1 MSRPSGIIFV
11 DVARDIRRKLN
22 GHVDNKKATFIILL
36 LMVLTGFSTINF
48 ISHAPDSPVTNHAP
62 INPAPPSTGND
73 NIYINGSVFRT
84 NTILLASGTIS
95 MSATASTISAG
106 SGTLNSSH
114 QSASI
119 SWSTSGIVALYYSW
133 FASSASGNWITSSL
147 STGTYTSSLPTS
159 TTFTWNLGQDSLPH
173 TLSYS
178 YSVTGY
184 HAPSPVTKSWVA
196 PNTINYEIFLW
207 SYSATLGTS
216 VSASLPYGN
225 IGTANSVTFTYDSYG
240 SASISFSVTGYSSG
254 VVSTFASGAIPI
266 TITQNQNWW
275 NSSFVKY
282 NVSSSTG
289 ESISYTVDHVL
300 SMGYQTGTGFDVIYY
315 NGSVS
320 GAVNVTSQ
328 YSKLYLSVP
337 GGQQT
342 YLSFASHELINYSPS
357 IITHAITFSGSGS
370 TALLSVKATEVI
382 PTEEQNFYVRWGD
395 SHYNVTSP
403 STGQW
408 LNITHQYDNTGNY
421 TVGITVYNEPNAAEG
436 SLSSFYTLSYSIT
449 MNTVFTPQSGVILYS
464 QNTVAIVVSTD
475 GNVRISNVSLS
486 VNGKME
492 YPHFSYSG
500 NVLTSNYTL
509 LGAGT
514 VTYTLVWT
522 LRGGGITQSY
532 TVYYF
537 SPKNPGEYANW
548 IGMSYNTT
556 NGGVIPTQVT
566 EIVPINIT
574 NSYDVASPKDAVVG
588 LQIAWKYLKS
598 FVNANVSNVEIVNST
613 FSPLYAW
620 MQAGNYNT
628 TSVSDIYVN
637 LSKTIVAPYATT
649 TLYILVYNKTTDL
662 LGKNNYWG
670 EAPYLSSPY
679 GAYDN
684 GAHVFPYYWNFAG
697 DTLPGGL
704 SFGYITAGETGGSY
718 SVNNG
723 LNISVSG
730 SSGGDYIVSA
740 PTTLSSPYQVSAIF
754 YDNGV
759 GYNSS
764 AVYAQLQPLSSK
776 GSNATF
782 QTNALQDGTESLIEW
797 GSIDNSTYSLHSS
810 TFPSY
815 LFGYELTQLFVNGS
829 TDVGSLLTTT
839 PGSKNLNSSFTGWN
853 QPLGLE
859 SFTPTPLTYGM
870 DIGAG
875 VYNYQ
880 VANTLLDSFYA
891 FKPFI
896 PIASDSVLNGTIGH
910 MINAGSF
917 EVLRYYS
924 NNPLPDPLDM
934 AFADYA
940 YTIYKS
946 LNAPVVY
953 LYYNSSWSLQSI
965 STPYYIVNSSL
976 DQIEITDLA
985 GISAIQV
992 AFLEPASI
1000 ANPYSN
1006 VVLNI
1011 IPSIAVG
1018 QLAGVTLPSSYLEVY
1033 VNGQEL
1039 YSNNFQAVIGQ
1050 TYQIK
1055 VESAFLTT
1063 LLTEN
1068 ITPTLTNYPV
1078 QLYVNMSSITWSNQ
1092 LQATAVLV
1100 YVIQNGYE
1108 QGIATVNPQS
1118 TTLPYYF
1125 PSGQYTFVFDYYNY
1139 TTKGNISLGLN
1150 LVNVRRTTMNVSG
1163 LMTQVFFG
1171 LNLLA
1176 LDQELNTTT
1185 QDLYNSISNV
1195 YVNLYAQGGNIN
1207 NLTLAVMLQLSLMN
1221 SSIGNMLTQIL
1232 LNQSV
1237 LESIINSNNISEYT
1251 KLDVINSLIS
1261 SENINQTNEYIAIRS
1276 VLNSTTV
1283 SLSNK
1288 VSFVDS
1294 LLNSTS
1300 VSIET
1305 KISFVDSLLN
1315 STALSINTKLNFIS
1329 SLLNNTNLS
1338 IQNKLSFIN
1347 SIIDGMNVSL
1357 SSQITFIDNLINQT
1371 GYVNAQYPI
1380 TITNPPSG
1388 TGYYQQ
1394 LFTIGSAS
1402 KPFSKYGINSKV
1414 SNFEFQTTTGTKLY
1428 AWIQSYNSTSI
1439 QVWVKMPNGTTQIYL
1454 EVYSKSENLL
1464 SSNGY
1469 LGEAN
1474 SSTDN
1479 GNFVFPFYDGL
1490 EVNDSSLYKNIPWQN
1505 HIGGLPPS
1513 GGSIS
1518 YSNHAYYLKGGG
1530 YVYMLSI
1537 PSAGNFTQ
1545 GFIHANL
1552 NLLNTVLL
1560 LNNSELGLAVSL
1572 KNTSTTYNGSA
1583 GVLAGYPGYNHNQMT
1598 YIPQGG
1604 AIIGSITTV
1613 NDTTY
1618 DAVLS
1623 FNSTESV
1630 FSINGVNLSEQVKQ
1644 YGGYFG
1650 IMVFGSAG
1658 TTVRVSGPIF
1668 IGSLPLFSMPTFTI
1682 GSPTYSNSSLYISI
1696 SNAINLVNSTLNSVN
1711 FNLTTKIAF
1720 IDSLLNN
1727 TNLSIQT
1734 KLTAINSLLDNV
1746 NLSIKTRL
1754 TFLDSLLNNTNISIQ
1769 NKLTTI
1775 NSIVSNVNLNLTTK
1789 ITFVDSL
1796 LNNTNLSIQTKLT
1809 AINSLLNNVNL
1820 SIKNRITFLDSL
1832 LNNTNISI
1840 QNKLT
1845 TINSIVT
1852 DVNLNLTSKV
1862 SFVDSLLNNTNIS
1875 LSTKLTTINT
1885 LLKNVNVNVT
1895 NKISFVDSL
1904 LNDTN
1909 ISIQTK
1915 LTAINSL
1922 LNTVNLN
1929 VTNKIKFVDSLLN
1942 NTNISLQDQLSI
1954 INSLVTHTN
1963 LTLSTKVDFL
1973 DSLLNNTN
1981 ISIQSKLNLINTLLN
1996 NVNLSVKNRI
2006 SFVDS
2011 LLNNTNISLQN
2022 QLTIINSLVTH
2033 SNLTLVSKVNFL
2045 DSLLNNT
2052 NVSIQNKL
2060 ALINSLLNNVNIS
2073 VKNRISFLD
2082 SLLNNT
2088 NISIQNQLTV
2098 INSLIKYTNVTVTSK
2113 IDFVDSLLNST
2124 GISIDNK
2131 ISFVDALMN
2140 NTNIS
2145 IQNKLNVIDS
2155 FLGSVNVS
2163 LQDKLTLMSDT
2174 IHTFQSNVTLWE
2186 NVANDTIN
2194 TIKKYS
2200 TEINQNLTLT
2210 NTTMATL
2217 ETISKQNFTS
2227 ISSNI
2232 KNDYNSLFTNI
2243 TFLNS
2248 TLKVLKGNFTTF
2260 LSFFNSTI
2268 GKVDTNITTEISY
2281 VLSNINSTSTN
2292 IITRETT
2299 IKDLVSMSLQEEN
2312 STFSYKLSFG
2322 TPSVSGEIYR
2332 FPVFVTLFN
2341 GQMANLSVTQQAWQN
2356 MKLYYVT
2363 GNQTYPLDFSAS
2375 QVQAGSF
2382 LLTIYNITPAMAAS
2396 VSSDNAL
2403 ITAQGEVKAGSLTN
2417 LAAGIIGSQQIQYS
2431 SSNIWKD
2438 IFGVNPPNSNNSIA
2452 GIFGYLSWLDESY
2465 AGRAIYMIVI
2475 FFALMYYIVMINLK
2489 LEQRRKKK

>member
-1 MSRPSGIIFV
+1 MSRPTGIIFV
-11 DVARDIRRKLN
+11 DVARDIGRKLN
-22 GHVDNKKATFIILL
+22 GHVDNKKATFIILI
-36 LMVLTGFSTINF
+36 LMVLTGFSTMNF
-48 ISHAPDSPVTNHAP
+48 ISHAPDSPFTNHVP
-62 INPAPPSTGND
+62 VNPAPPSTGND

-84 NTILLASGTIS
+84 STILLASGTIS

-133 FASSASGNWITSSL
+133 SASSALGNWITSSL

-159 TTFTWNLGQDSLPH
+159 TTFNFNLGQDSIPH

-184 HAPSPVTKSWVA
+184 HAPSPVTKSWGV
-196 PNTINYEIFLW
+196 PNNVNYEMFLW

-300 SMGYQTGTGFDVIYY
+300 SMGYQTGTGFDVINY
-315 NGSVS
+315 NGTVS
-320 GAVNVTSQ
+320 GSVNVTSQ
-328 YSKLYLSVP
+328 YSKLYLSAP

-342 YLSFASHELINYSPS
+342 YISFASHELINYSPS
-357 IITHAITFSGSGS
+357 IVTHAITFSGSGS
-370 TALLSVKATEVI
+370 TALLSIKATEVI
-382 PTEEQNFYVRWGD
+382 PAEEQNFYVSWGD

-421 TVGITVYNEPNAAEG
+421 TVEITVYNEPNAAEG
-436 SLSSFYTLSYSIT
+436 SLSSYYTLSYSIT

-475 GNVRISNVSLS
+475 GNVRISNVSLL
-486 VNGKME
+486 VNGQME
-492 YPHFSYSG
+492 YPQFSYSG
-500 NVLTSNYTL
+500 NVLTSSYTL

-574 NSYDVASPKDAVVG
+574 NSYNTASAKDAVVG

-598 FVNANVSNVEIVNST
+598 YVNANVSNVEIVNST

-628 TSVSDIYVN
+628 TSYSDIYVN
-637 LSKTIVAPYATT
+637 LSKTIVAPHATT
-649 TLYILVYNKTTDL
+649 TLYILIYNKTADL
-662 LGKNNYWG
+662 LEKNNYWG

-684 GAHVFPYYWNFAG
+684 GAHVFPYYWNFVG
-697 DTLPGGL
+697 NVLPSGL
-704 SFGYITAGETGGSY
+704 SVGTTYYKSSATGGTYTVANGITFSESNSY
-718 SVNNG
+718 T
-723 LNISVSG
+723 
-730 SSGGDYIVSA
+730 YFVSA
-740 PTTLSSPYQVSAIF
+740 PTTLSSPYQVESIF
-754 YDNGV
+754 YTTGGTYANA
-759 GYNSS
+759 S
-764 AVYAQLQPLSSK
+764 AVYAQAQPFSSK

-782 QTNALQDGTESLIEW
+782 QSDEVYLGSSSEVDSGSVKNATLYNNYQ
-797 GSIDNSTYSLHSS
+797 STSS
-810 TFPSY
+810 TSGG
-815 LFGYELTQLFVNGS
+815 GYEVLKILVNGT
-829 TDVGSLLTTT
+829 TDSGTTGVSDTTT
-839 PGSKNLNSSFTGWN
+839 KQLNSSFTGWLFYG
-853 QPLGLE
+853 PYT
-859 SFTPTPLTYGM
+859 FTPESLTYG
-870 DIGAG
+870 DYIGAG
-875 VYNYQ
+875 LIPIGGS
-880 VANTLLDSFYA
+880 TPILLDSLYA
-891 FKPFI
+891 FVPFI
-896 PIASDSVLNGTIGH
+896 PIAGDSILNGTIGH
-910 MINAGSF
+910 VANPGSY

-934 AFADYA
+934 ALADYV
-940 YTIYKS
+940 YTLYKS
-946 LNAPVVY
+946 LSAPVVY
-953 LYYNSSWSLQSI
+953 IYYNSSWALQSI
-965 STPYYIVNSSL
+965 STSYYTVNSSL
-976 DQIEITDLA
+976 DQIEVTDLA
-985 GISAIQV
+985 GISAIQI

-1176 LDQELNTTT
+1176 LDQELNTTA

-1237 LESIINSNNISEYT
+1237 LESIINSDNISEYT

-1261 SENINQTNEYIAIRS
+1261 SENINQTNEYVAIRS

-1347 SIIDGMNVSL
+1347 SIINGMNVSL

-1380 TITNPPSG
+1380 TISNPPSG

-1402 KPFSKYGINSKV
+1402 KPFFKYGINSKV
-1414 SNFEFQTTTGTKLY
+1414 SNFEFQTTSGTKLY

-1464 SSNGY
+1464 SANGY
-1469 LGEAN
+1469 LGY
-1474 SSTDN
+1474 STE
-1479 GNFVFPFYDGL
+1479 Y
-1490 EVNDSSLYKNIPWQN
+1490 YNIPEVFNGTTFPGKSLPNGWVAEPAFSGSVNNGVTLSSSNGWEGTIYLPIQN
-1505 HIGGLPPS
+1505 STHIIAFPIFKGIAAWS
-1513 GGSIS
+1513 G
-1518 YSNHAYYLKGGG
+1518 
-1530 YVYMLSI
+1530 
-1537 PSAGNFTQ
+1537 
-1545 GFIHANL
+1545 
-1552 NLLNTVLL
+1552 
-1560 LNNSELGLAVSL
+1560 EGLAVFFSQGTGVTNSEGMYPAYVSEFGYSGNGIYN
-1572 KNTSTTYNGSA
+1572 NTIQESGSSGLVASSSFAYIYYAPEVQYDGIFTYSNSVLMMQTNGSS
-1583 GVLAGYPGYNHNQMT
+1583 
-1598 YIPQGG
+1598 
-1604 AIIGSITTV
+1604 SITYSNTAYK
-1613 NDTTY
+1613 NFTY
-1618 DAVLS
+1618 LGL
-1623 FNSTESV
+1623 
-1630 FSINGVNLSEQVKQ
+1630 GV
-1644 YGGYFG
+1644 YGNHE
-1650 IMVFGSAG
+1650 IL
-1658 TTVRVSGPIF
+1658 VSGF
-1668 IGSLPLFSMPTFTI
+1668 YYDVYNSMPTFTI

-1696 SNAINLVNSTLNSVN
+1696 SNAINLINSTLDSVN

-1754 TFLDSLLNNTNISIQ
+1754 VFLDSLLNNTNISLQ
-1769 NKLTTI
+1769 NQLTII
-1775 NSIVSNVNLNLTTK
+1775 NSLVSNVNLNLTTK

-1942 NTNISLQDQLSI
+1942 NTNISLQDHLSI

-1963 LTLSTKVDFL
+1963 LTLSSKVDFL

-1996 NVNLSVKNRI
+1996 NVNLSVKNKI

-2210 NTTMATL
+2210 NTTMTTL
-2217 ETISKQNFTS
+2217 ETISKQNFTG

-2232 KNDYNSLFTNI
+2232 KNDYDSLFTNI

-2281 VLSNINSTSTN
+2281 VLSNISSSSTS